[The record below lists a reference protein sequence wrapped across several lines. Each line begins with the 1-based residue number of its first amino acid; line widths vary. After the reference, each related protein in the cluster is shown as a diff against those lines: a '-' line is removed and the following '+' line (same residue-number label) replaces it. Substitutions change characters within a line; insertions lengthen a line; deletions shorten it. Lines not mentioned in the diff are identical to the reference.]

1 MPTCNDP
8 SAECTHLH
16 ALQTAGASR
25 PYLVLLAGDFA
36 RRFVL
41 PGDFA
46 RRFVGVFSEAGT
58 ARLLAGSWLEV
69 PF

>member
-1 MPTCNDP
+1 MTRAPNAHIYMHCKRQARQD
-8 SAECTHLH
+8 A
-16 ALQTAGASR
+16 
-25 PYLVLLAGDFA
+25 YLVLLAGDFA